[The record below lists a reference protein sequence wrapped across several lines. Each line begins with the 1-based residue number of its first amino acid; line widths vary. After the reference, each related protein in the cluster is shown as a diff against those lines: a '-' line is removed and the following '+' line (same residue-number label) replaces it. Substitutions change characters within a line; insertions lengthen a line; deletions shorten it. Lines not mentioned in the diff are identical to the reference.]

1 MASAKRLFTT
11 FSTHRPNPASPTD
24 MTTNLHYS
32 TFWME
37 NEFNRIIRNILRD
50 IQVEMTDEFD
60 RNFERQAFFSQA
72 WQRRKS
78 PTRPGGLILVDSSGL
93 RRSVYSEIKDS
104 SIVFRTDHP
113 AAAIH
118 NEGGEI
124 KVTLRMKRFFWHK
137 YYETTGSF
145 GRRKDGTQRRDKRN
159 IQLTTEAEFW
169 KFMALMKV
177 GKTIKI
183 PKRQF
188 LGNSPE
194 VEQTVRQIIEENI
207 TEYFKIDF
215 DINEK

>member
-1 MASAKRLFTT
+1 
-11 FSTHRPNPASPTD
+11 
-24 MTTNLHYS
+24 
-32 TFWME
+32 ME
-37 NEFNRIIRNILRD
+37 NEFDRIIRNILRD

-78 PTRPGGLILVDSSGL
+78 PTRPGGLILVDSGGL
-93 RRSVYSEIKDS
+93 RRSVYSVIRDS

-124 KVTLRMKRFFWHK
+124 KVTARMKRFFWHK

-145 GRRKDGTQRRDKRN
+145 GRRKDGTRRRDKRN

-207 TEYFKIDF
+207 TEYFKINF